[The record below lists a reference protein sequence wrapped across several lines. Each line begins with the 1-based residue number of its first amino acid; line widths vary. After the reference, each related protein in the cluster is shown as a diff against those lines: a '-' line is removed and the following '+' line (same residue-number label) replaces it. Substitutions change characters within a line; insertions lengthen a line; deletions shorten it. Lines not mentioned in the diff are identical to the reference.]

1 MYHQPM
7 SLIVRCKKKMWRDIV
22 ESKILIVD
30 DDKEIRK
37 LISVYLENEGM
48 QTQKAEDAI
57 EALKL
62 LEDKKF
68 DLIILDIMMPKM
80 DGIEACMKIREERSM
95 PIIML
100 SAKSEDMDKIQGL
113 ASGADD
119 YLSKPFNPL
128 ELIARVK
135 SQLRRYKKYNTDTN
149 SNKTV
154 IDIGDLTVN
163 TDTRQVWVREKE
175 VRLTPKEFNILELLA
190 RNKGIVLSV
199 EKIYEAVW
207 KEDFYKSDNTVMV
220 HITKIR
226 DKIEE
231 DPKHPIYVKTVW
243 GVGYKI

>member
-1 MYHQPM
+1 M
-7 SLIVRCKKKMWRDIV
+7 

-30 DDKEIRK
+30 DDKDIRN

-48 QTQKAEDAI
+48 YTQKVEDAI

-62 LEDKKF
+62 LEEKEF
-68 DLIILDIMMPKM
+68 DLIILDIMMPNM
-80 DGIEACMKIREERSM
+80 DGIEACMKIRQERNM

-100 SAKSEDMDKIQGL
+100 SAKSEDIDKIQGL

-135 SQLRRYKKYNTDTN
+135 SQLRRYKKYNTETIN
-149 SNKTV
+149 TKNV
-154 IDIGDLTVN
+154 IEIGDLTIN
-163 TDTRQVWVREKE
+163 TDTRQVWVRGKE
-175 VRLTPKEFNILELLA
+175 VRLTPKEFEILELLS

-199 EKIYEAVW
+199 EKIYETVW
-207 KEDFYKSDNTVMV
+207 KEDFFKSDNTVMV

-231 DPKHPIYVKTVW
+231 DPKHPIYIKTVW
-243 GVGYKI
+243 GTGYKI

>member
-1 MYHQPM
+1 M
-7 SLIVRCKKKMWRDIV
+7 

-30 DDKEIRK
+30 DDKDIRN

-48 QTQKAEDAI
+48 YTQKVEDAI

-62 LEDKKF
+62 LEEKEF
-68 DLIILDIMMPKM
+68 DLIILDIMMPNM
-80 DGIEACMKIREERSM
+80 DGIEACMKIRQERNM

-100 SAKSEDMDKIQGL
+100 SAKSENIDKIQGL

-135 SQLRRYKKYNTDTN
+135 SQLRRYKKYNTETIN
-149 SNKTV
+149 TKNV
-154 IDIGDLTVN
+154 IEIGDLTIN
-163 TDTRQVWVREKE
+163 TDTRQVWVRGKE
-175 VRLTPKEFNILELLA
+175 VRLTPKEFEILELLS

-199 EKIYEAVW
+199 EKIYETVW
-207 KEDFYKSDNTVMV
+207 KEDFFKSDNTVMV

-231 DPKHPIYVKTVW
+231 DSKHPIYIKTVW
-243 GVGYKI
+243 GTGYKI

>member
-1 MYHQPM
+1 
-7 SLIVRCKKKMWRDIV
+7 MWRDIV

-113 ASGADD
+113 ASSADD

-149 SNKTV
+149 NNKTV